1 MALPLLGWSGMP
13 TPRRLL
19 LMDQLEDLDE
29 GLAIDDP
36 DRPASPP
43 TLLGRV
49 ALHDGLD
56 AGLADGADVIA
67 PVASESMFLSP
78 EEFGSPDSPPAP
90 FEAPPLKFLV
100 LMAFVG
106 ATAAVLAFHR
116 QVALLF

>member
-1 MALPLLGWSGMP
+1 MALPLLDWSGMP
-13 TPRRLL
+13 ASRRLL

-36 DRPASPP
+36 DQPASTP

-56 AGLADGADVIA
+56 QGLAHEAGDVA
-67 PVASESMFLSP
+67 LTASESMFLSP
-78 EEFGSPDSPPAP
+78 EEFGVPGSPAP
-90 FEAPPLKFLV
+90 LEAPPVKFLV
-100 LMAFVG
+100 LMALVG
-106 ATAAVLAFHR
+106 ATVAMLAFHR